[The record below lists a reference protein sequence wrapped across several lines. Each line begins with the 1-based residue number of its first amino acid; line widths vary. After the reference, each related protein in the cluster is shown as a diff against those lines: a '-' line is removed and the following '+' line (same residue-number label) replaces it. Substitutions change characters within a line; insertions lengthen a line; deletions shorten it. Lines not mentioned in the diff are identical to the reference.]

1 MRQKLGGE
9 VESLTKDKNQLMN
22 KLTEA
27 REKIATLESTEREQ
41 TIRINRLEQDVSKYL
56 KEYDLMKA
64 ENKDLSDRRFQNEK
78 TITELSCKIDSLR
91 SEIEDKK
98 TIINSTVQLKETNT
112 SQISTLEQQCND
124 QKRQII
130 KL

>member
-9 VESLTKDKNQLMN
+9 VEFLTKDKNQLMN

>member
-1 MRQKLGGE
+1 M
-9 VESLTKDKNQLMN
+9 TKDKNQLMN

-112 SQISTLEQQCND
+112 SQISSLEQQCND
-124 QKRQII
+124 QKKQII